1 MKVKTEK
8 RGFASFVGIV
18 VALILAVSLITVPAY
33 TSNAEAASTSGNA
46 KTYESQY
53 DSLEDTIQAGKDLN
67 LEIAAEGFILLK
79 NKDGALPLAKDER
92 KVTVLGAQADSLAYG
107 GGGSGGQGTPGKDSK
122 VAGKKT
128 DIFDGL
134 EAAGITANPRIR
146 DRYLTVNPVA
156 MAREP
161 SSFSTNYRESGHY
174 MEKVTT
180 GGEVEFAGN
189 SYKSIANGSLAG
201 ADGNLYMYDD
211 AAIVVISRSGAE
223 GADNPSHNVDGHSDV
238 NEHYLELDDAEKEL
252 MAYAKK
258 HFGKIIVIINSP
270 AVMELGCLEYD
281 DSVGAIL
288 WIGQPGWNGTMV
300 IGDILTG
307 KINPSGRTVD
317 FYMTDFTSDPVW
329 YNSTDYTQA
338 LYAHT
343 GEYRNDDLGV
353 TIAPHTIPMGKT
365 DGSEA
370 TNNQEMIDYAE
381 GIYVG
386 YRYYETVAAE
396 LGEKGEEWYSSN
408 VLYPYGHGLSYTN
421 FTQKIV
427 KTEGDLKNANGKVT
441 INVEVKNTGSVAGK
455 EVVQLY
461 STPPYTKGGIE
472 KAAVNLVGFAK
483 TGKLAPGASETVEIE
498 IAVKDLASFDYNDK
512 NKNDF
517 CGYELEKGDYVL
529 SIRKN
534 SHIALDSK
542 TLSCETALTWD
553 EDGNPDTPNNIYSQP
568 IDSKWGQYNT
578 LSNAWTTSGTDH
590 YLTRDKL
597 VVDGKVSDLKE
608 LSWMIANDGEDNEFV
623 DDAFAVLNS
632 RYSNDVSKDFDN
644 AKTFEK
650 ETDYENLWIVKEVPA
665 NWTQASGNY
674 NIKYNDM
681 AGVALDD
688 AKWDTFLNQL
698 TWEELVNSISA
709 GSFSNPAVP
718 NVDKDSIVDNDGP
731 GQLKGRGNPNK
742 GNGWAWACAVVV
754 ASTWNTELCYEQ
766 GRIIGNESMWI
777 GVNGWYGP
785 GLDTHR
791 SPLAGR
797 NFEYYSQDGIQGGL
811 IASAII
817 KGATDMG
824 CHVYMKHAFLNDQ
837 ETNRLDMATFVTEQA
852 IREIYAKPF
861 EISVKK
867 GNANGMM
874 ASFNLIGIES
884 SLGYA
889 TVIQMYQNEWGFDGF
904 SVTDMWGGPTSYA
917 RASGWTGWAMARSF
931 TQPLGSNTNNS
942 GAYKPQGTWD
952 AAARGGKGT
961 VKVGDAES
969 LTQWYWV
976 RETAKHMFYTTVNNN
991 GAKNGFVSNKFA
1003 VATVD
1008 LTLGKAVEEDLLTE
1022 NAKAAF
1028 GASGFT
1034 VTTTSVL
1041 PAGLKL
1047 ENGKLTG
1054 TPTALVSG
1062 AKIAISVVGKYGVGW
1077 ISGTANVTLNVN
1089 APTGAEEKVTLD
1101 NKTMTLGTAYTG
1113 QAAQTAV
1120 TLTADNYVPGG
1131 QANAANNGK
1140 YVSLAFTA
1148 TGLPAGLTMAA
1159 DGKITGT
1166 PTETGTFNIAIR
1178 ARLGKVYYDQS
1189 GWRPSYKTANE
1200 DYYGG
1205 AVITIDGYNVTFA
1218 ANDGSGKTQIIGV
1231 ASGDTVT
1238 GDVLAGKITAPTRAG
1253 GYKFLGWATKAN
1265 AKAPDVTLDA
1275 NLSVTEATTY
1285 YAVWQMPSLAIVDG
1299 IWYIDGVS
1307 TGIKAEGQNG
1317 SNGSDGADGKPGEDG
1332 VSGVGILSIEKASS
1346 EGLVDKYVIT
1356 LTNGQTFEFEITN
1369 GEKGEDGE
1377 KGDKGDTGAAGKDAE
1392 VKEGG
1397 CGSTVET
1404 TAAAVTVLTVLAG
1417 AAVVFFI
1424 RRKRAAN

>member
-8 RGFASFVGIV
+8 RGLASFVGIV
-18 VALILAVSLITVPAY
+18 VALVLAVSLIAVPAY
-33 TSNAEAASTSGNA
+33 TSSANIASTLD
-46 KTYESQY
+46 KTKVYESQY

-107 GGGSGGQGTPGKDSK
+107 GGGSGGQGTPGLNSK

-146 DRYLTVNPVA
+146 DRYLSVNPVA
-156 MAREP
+156 MPSEP

-223 GADNPSHNVDGHSDV
+223 GADNPSHNVAGHTDV

-258 HFGKIIVIINSP
+258 HFEKIVVIINSP
-270 AVMELGCLEYD
+270 SVMELGCLEYD
-281 DSVGAIL
+281 DSIGAIL

-338 LYAHT
+338 LYAQT
-343 GEYRNDDLGV
+343 GEYRDDDLGV
-353 TIAPHTIPMGKT
+353 TIAPHTIPMGKV

-386 YRYYETVAAE
+386 YRYYETVAAD
-396 LGEKGEEWYSSN
+396 LGDKGEEWYQNN
-408 VLYPYGHGLSYTN
+408 VLYPYGHGLSYTS
-421 FTQKIV
+421 FSQKI
-427 KTEGDLKNANGKVT
+427 TEIKGDLKNANGKVT
-441 INVEVKNTGSVAGK
+441 VSVEVKNTGSVAGK

-472 KAAVNLVGFAK
+472 KAAVNLVGFTK
-483 TGKLAPGASETVEIE
+483 TSKLAPGASETVEIE

-517 CGYELEKGDYVL
+517 SGYELEKGDYVL

-534 SHIALDSK
+534 SHVAYDSK
-542 TLSCETALTWD
+542 TLTCDTALTWD
-553 EDGNPDTPNNIYSQP
+553 EDGNPATPNNIYSQP
-568 IDSKWGQYNT
+568 TDSKWGQYNT
-578 LSNAWTTSGTDH
+578 LSHAWTTSGTDH

-597 VVDGKVSDLKE
+597 VVDGEVSDLKQ
-608 LSWMIANDGEDNEFV
+608 LSWMLLNDGEDNEFK
-623 DDAFAVLNS
+623 DSAFAVLNR
-632 RYSNDVSKDFDN
+632 RYDNDVTRDLDD
-644 AKTFEK
+644 AKTFDK
-650 ETDYENLWIVKEVPA
+650 ETDYENLWVVKEVPA
-665 NWTQASGNY
+665 NWTQGSGSY
-674 NIKYNDM
+674 DIKYRDM
-681 AGVALDD
+681 LGVALGD

-698 TWEELVNSISA
+698 TWKELVDSISS
-709 GSFSNPAVP
+709 GSFSNPAVA
-718 NVDKDSIVDNDGP
+718 NVEKDSITDNDGP
-731 GQLKGRGNPNK
+731 GQLKGRNNR

-777 GVNGWYGP
+777 GTSGWYGP

-811 IASAII
+811 IASSII
-817 KGATDMG
+817 RGATDMG

-861 EISVKK
+861 ELSVRK

-889 TVIQMYQNEWGFDGF
+889 TVIQMYKNEWGFDGF
-904 SVTDMWGGPTSYA
+904 SVTDMWGGSTSYA
-917 RASGWTGWAMARSF
+917 RASGWTGYAMARSF
-931 TQPLGSNTNNS
+931 TQPLGRNTT
-942 GAYKPQGTWD
+942 GAYALQGTWD

-976 RETAKHMFYTTVNNN
+976 RETAKHMFYTTVNSN
-991 GAKNGFVSNKFA
+991 GAKNGFYSGGFA
-1003 VATVD
+1003 NTTIN
-1008 LTLGKAVEEDLLTE
+1008 LTLGKAADEDILTE
-1022 NAKAAF
+1022 SAKAAF
-1028 GASGFT
+1028 GASGYELT
-1034 VTTTSVL
+1034 ATAAL
-1041 PAGLKL
+1041 PAGLRIQD
-1047 ENGKLTG
+1047 GKITG

-1062 AKIAISVVGKYGVGW
+1062 ARISVTVVGKYGLGW
-1077 ISGTANVTLNVN
+1077 ITGTTNVTLNVA
-1089 APTGAEEKVTLD
+1089 APTGADEKVTID

-1113 QAAQTAV
+1113 QASQTAV
-1120 TLTADNYVPGG
+1120 ALTADNYVAGG

-1140 YVSLAFTA
+1140 YVSLAFSA
-1148 TGLPAGLTMAA
+1148 TGLPAGLKMAN
-1159 DGKITGT
+1159 DGTISGT
-1166 PTETGTFNIAIR
+1166 PTETGTFNITVR
-1178 ARLGKVYYDQS
+1178 ARLGKVNMVQ
-1189 GWRPSYKTANE
+1189 GWWGPQYKIANE

-1205 AVITIDGYNVTFA
+1205 ATITIAGYNVTFA
-1218 ANDGSGKTQIIGV
+1218 ANDGSGNAQVVGV
-1231 ASGDTVT
+1231 AADATIAGDA
-1238 GDVLAGKITAPTRAG
+1238 LAGKITNPTRAG
-1253 GYKFLGWATKAN
+1253 GYKFLGWAKKAN
-1265 AKAPDVTLDA
+1265 ATTPDVTLDA
-1275 NLSVTEATTY
+1275 SLTVDKATTY

-1317 SNGSDGADGKPGEDG
+1317 SNGENGVDGKPGEDG
-1332 VSGVGILSIEKASS
+1332 ANGVGILSIEKASS

-1369 GEKGEDGE
+1369 GENGEDGA
-1377 KGDKGDTGAAGKDAE
+1377 KGDKGDTGAQGPKGEDLTKD
-1392 VKEGG
+1392 GG

-1404 TAAAVTVLTVLAG
+1404 TSAAVIVLTVLAG
-1417 AAVVFFI
+1417 AAVALLI
-1424 RRKRAAN
+1424 KRKRAAN

>member
-8 RGFASFVGIV
+8 RGLASFVGIV
-18 VALILAVSLITVPAY
+18 VALVLAVSLIAVPAY
-33 TSNAEAASTSGNA
+33 TSSANIASTLD
-46 KTYESQY
+46 KTKVYESQY

-79 NKDGALPLAKDER
+79 NKDGALPLAKEER

-107 GGGSGGQGTPGKDSK
+107 GGGSGGQGTPGKNSV

-146 DRYLTVNPVA
+146 DRYLSVNPVA
-156 MAREP
+156 MTREP

-174 MEKVTT
+174 MEKVTE

-201 ADGNLYMYDD
+201 ADGNLEMYDD

-258 HFGKIIVIINSP
+258 HFEKIIVIINSP
-270 AVMELGCLEYD
+270 SVMELGCLEYD

-329 YNSTDYTQA
+329 YNSTDYTPA
-338 LYAHT
+338 LYALT

-353 TIAPHTIPMGKT
+353 TVAPHTIPMGKE

-370 TNNQEMIDYAE
+370 TNNQEAIDYAE

-386 YRYYETVAAE
+386 YRYYETVATD
-396 LGEKGEEWYSSN
+396 LGDKGEEWYRSN
-408 VLYPYGHGLSYTN
+408 VLYPYGHGLSYTT
-421 FTQKIV
+421 FSQKIAKV
-427 KTEGDLKNANGKVT
+427 EGDLKSANGKVT
-441 INVEVKNTGSVAGK
+441 VSVEVKNTGAVAGK

-517 CGYELEKGDYVL
+517 CGYELETGEYVL
-529 SIRKN
+529 SIREN
-534 SHIALDSK
+534 SHVALDSE
-542 TLSCETALTWD
+542 TLTCETALTWD
-553 EDGNPDTPNNIYSQP
+553 EDGNPATPNNIYSQP
-568 IDSKWGQYNT
+568 TDSKWGQYNT
-578 LSNAWTTSGTDH
+578 LSHAWTTSGTDH

-597 VVDGKVSDLKE
+597 VVDGKVGDLKQ
-608 LSWMIANDGEDNEFV
+608 LSWMIANDGADNEFK
-623 DDAFAVLNS
+623 DGAFAVLNR
-632 RYSNDVSKDFDN
+632 RYDNDVTRDFDD
-644 AKTFEK
+644 AKTFDK
-650 ETDYENLWIVKEVPA
+650 ETDYENLWTVKEVPA
-665 NWTQASGNY
+665 NWTQGSGSY
-674 NIKYNDM
+674 DIKYRDM
-681 AGVALDD
+681 LGVALDD

-698 TWEELVNSISA
+698 TWKELVDSISA

-718 NVDKDSIVDNDGP
+718 NVEKDSITDNDGP
-731 GQLKGRGNPNK
+731 GQLKGRNNA

-777 GVNGWYGP
+777 GTSGWYGP

-797 NFEYYSQDGIQGGL
+797 NFEYYSQDGVQGGL
-811 IASAII
+811 IASSII

-861 EISVKK
+861 ELSVKK

-889 TVIQMYQNEWGFDGF
+889 TVVQMYKNEWGFDGF
-904 SVTDMWGGPTSYA
+904 SVTDMWGGSTSYA
-917 RASGWTGWAMARSF
+917 RASGWTGYAMARSF
-931 TQPLGSNTNNS
+931 TQPLGNNKT
-942 GAYKPQGTWD
+942 GAYVIQGDWD
-952 AAARGGKGT
+952 ATARGGKGT
-961 VKVGDAES
+961 VTVSGAES

-976 RETAKHMFYTTVNNN
+976 RETAKHMFYTTVNSN
-991 GAKNGFVSNKFA
+991 GAKNGFSSSKFA
-1003 VATVD
+1003 NATID
-1008 LTLGKAVEEDLLTE
+1008 LTLGKAADADILTAS
-1022 NAKAAF
+1022 AKAAF
-1028 GASGFT
+1028 GASGFE
-1034 VTTTSVL
+1034 VTTTSTL
-1041 PAGLKL
+1041 PAGLKI
-1047 ENGKLTG
+1047 ENGKLKG
-1054 TPTALVSG
+1054 TPTALAGG
-1062 AKIAISVVGKYGVGW
+1062 AKIAISVVGKYGLGW
-1077 ISGTANVTLNVN
+1077 IKGTTNVTVNVT

-1120 TLTADNYVPGG
+1120 TLTADNYVAGG

-1148 TGLPAGLTMAA
+1148 TGLPAGLTMAN
-1159 DGKITGT
+1159 DGAITGT
-1166 PTETGTFNIAIR
+1166 PTETGTFYVAIR

-1189 GWRPSYKTANE
+1189 GWRPSYKIANE

-1218 ANDGSGKTQIIGV
+1218 ANDGSGNTQVIGV
-1231 ASGDTVT
+1231 AAGSNVT
-1238 GDVLAGKITAPTRAG
+1238 GDTLAGDITNPTRAG

-1265 AKAPDVTLDA
+1265 ATSPDVTLDN
-1275 NLSVTEATTY
+1275 NLTVNKATTY
-1285 YAVWQMPSLAIVDG
+1285 YAVWQMPSLAIVNG
-1299 IWYIDGVS
+1299 VWYIDGVS

-1317 SNGSDGADGKPGEDG
+1317 SDGVDGKPGENGEDG
-1332 VSGVGILSIEKASS
+1332 ANGVGILSIEKTTS

-1369 GEKGEDGE
+1369 GEKGEAGE
-1377 KGDKGDTGAAGKDAE
+1377 KGEKGETGAAGKDAE

-1404 TAAAVTVLTVLAG
+1404 TGAAVVVAIVLAG
-1417 AAVVFFI
+1417 AAVVLLMK
-1424 RRKRAAN
+1424 RRRAAN